1 MNDKARLL
9 SRRQSYVARW
19 EHLKADTY
27 TSLDSAERFG
37 ALVQHVVETVYL
49 DAVWQQAEEYGLRHA
64 VLDDL
69 VDLFVP
75 PRFQRLKRFVM
86 VSPAVLDE
94 AIIDKKED
102 RQDFASTLRP
112 GGGRFRH
119 FAMNAAAAEYYPLL
133 LVNLTA
139 RIVGYDVPWRYD
151 PIGDSQGDLA
161 TNRIGRD
168 FSHFLKSNAIG
179 ELAANAA
186 VQGWVT
192 TRFKSG

>member
-1 MNDKARLL
+1 MNDKTRLL

-19 EHLKADTY
+19 EQLRGK

-37 ALVQHVVETVYL
+37 ALVQHIVETVYL
-49 DAVWQQAEEYGLRHA
+49 DAVWNQADEYKLRHA
-64 VLDDL
+64 ILDDL

-75 PRFQRLKRFVM
+75 PRFHRLKRFVM

-119 FAMNAAAAEYYPLL
+119 FAMNAAAAEYYPPL

-139 RIVGYDVPWRYD
+139 RIVGYDVPWRRD
-151 PIGDSQGDLA
+151 KTGDSRGDLA

-179 ELAANAA
+179 ELAADAA
-186 VQGWVT
+186 VQEWVAA
-192 TRFKSG
+192 RFKSG